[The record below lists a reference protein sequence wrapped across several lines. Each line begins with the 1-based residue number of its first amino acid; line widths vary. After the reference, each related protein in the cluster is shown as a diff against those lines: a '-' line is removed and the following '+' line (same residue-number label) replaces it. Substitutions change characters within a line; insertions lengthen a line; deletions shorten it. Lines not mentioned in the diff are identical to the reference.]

1 MLFKSVNEF
10 IAYDLKREAMRKDK
24 RSYYRIDVIM
34 PCSYR
39 VLSIKEA
46 EETLLPNTPDS
57 KYIEEYF
64 MENLTQLDE
73 QINEI
78 ISHIN
83 QKSSLLASALTA
95 MNSKINFVLQTID
108 EKQLTRAIPQRM
120 VNLSGSGIAIDM
132 EESVDMTDKIDLLIK
147 PLSNETP
154 ILVRCDIVNI
164 TPLTDGS
171 EGSTV
176 SLSYQSL
183 SEDDRRK
190 LVYFV
195 QAKEIEFAQKQRD
208 QSIKRK
214 R

>member
-1 MLFKSVNEF
+1 MN
-10 IAYDLKREAMRKDK
+10 KDK

-39 VLSIKEA
+39 ILTKSEA
-46 EETLLPNTPDS
+46 DETLLPSSPDA

-64 MENLTQLDE
+64 MENLSQLDE
-73 QINEI
+73 QINEV

-95 MNSKINFVLQTID
+95 MNSKINFLLQTID
-108 EKQLTRAIPQRM
+108 EKQLTRAIPQRL
-120 VNLSGSGIAIDM
+120 VNLSGSGIAIDV
-132 EESVDMTDKIDLLIK
+132 EDNIDMDDKVDLLIK
-147 PLSNETP
+147 PLANETP
-154 ILVRCDIVNI
+154 ILVRCDIISI

-171 EGSTV
+171 NGSTIA
-176 SLSYQSL
+176 LSYQAL

-195 QAKEIEFAQKQRD
+195 QAKEIEFAQKKRNQEI
-208 QSIKRK
+208 QSKKRS
-214 R
+214 